1 MPRLFAKAGH
11 LAVAGKVSLLGLV
24 LFGLTACP
32 QPGAGGESEGGLGGI
47 GAILPLV
54 LIFVVFYFLLIRPQ
68 QKKQKAHRAMLNEVH
83 RGDDIVTNGGIVGH
97 VIKARSDNLLVE
109 IAPNVRVR
117 VMRSMI
123 SEVIRRPEPDFDEED
138 EDEDFDEGYEEGH
151 EDGDDEGHDEGHDE
165 GYDEGYEE
173 EYEDDGEFEDEEPQD
188 ESSGDKSDK

>member
-1 MPRLFAKAGH
+1 MPRLFAKAGN

-32 QPGAGGESEGGLGGI
+32 QPGAGGEGEGGLGGI

-68 QKKQKAHRAMLNEVH
+68 QKKQKAHRAMLQEVH

-97 VIKARSDNLLVE
+97 VVKVGRDDNLLVE
-109 IAPNVRVR
+109 IAPDVRVR
-117 VMRSMI
+117 VMRTMI
-123 SEVIRRPEPDFDEED
+123 SEVIRRPDPDFDDDEDEED
-138 EDEDFDEGYEEGH
+138 ED
-151 EDGDDEGHDEGHDE
+151 
-165 GYDEGYEE
+165 YDEGYEE